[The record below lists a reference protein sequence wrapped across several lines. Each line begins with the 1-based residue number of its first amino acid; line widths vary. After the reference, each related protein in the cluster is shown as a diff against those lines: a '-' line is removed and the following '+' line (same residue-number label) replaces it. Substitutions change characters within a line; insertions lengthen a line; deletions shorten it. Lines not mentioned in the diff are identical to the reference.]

1 MANYNQELTEKE
13 KKALKIV
20 SECKCSLGIKP
31 ADFGFIYFDNPQ
43 QRYLIDALSNQ
54 GNGACY
60 GKKAWRSA
68 GCILGKL
75 QKKGYVHCCW
85 GRYTLTKLGKDLLR
99 RSEVKPYLDN
109 SEYDYGHNVDHSHRE
124 DY

>member
-1 MANYNQELTEKE
+1 MELTEKE

-20 SECKCSLGIKP
+20 SECKSILGIKP

-43 QRYLIDALSNQ
+43 QRYLINSLSNQ

-60 GKKAWRSA
+60 GKKAWRAA

-75 QKKGYVHCCW
+75 QKKGYVHFLW
-85 GRYTLTKLGKDLLR
+85 GHYKLTELGKDLLK
-99 RSEVKPYLDN
+99 RSEEKPYLDN
-109 SEYDYGHNVDHSHRE
+109 PEYDYGHNVNHKPTE
-124 DY
+124 DEL